1 MPKKGYRLQIGLFG
15 MRVMLIPSITGLSL
29 CVIGENTFSY
39 GYGLHMNV
47 WGEITLGHHVTVA
60 QDH

>member
-47 WGEITLGHHVTVA
+47 WGKRTLGHHVTVA